1 MFKEI
6 HMKYLI
12 LLLVI
17 CTALFSENNIQKQE
31 TPVVTFTKEETAYL
45 KQKREITVCG
55 QKDWLPYTNFTDDKP
70 KGIIPELIDRY
81 ESIIGIPLKYVKTS
95 NWIECRDKTKNREID
110 MADIILKNP
119 NIWKH
124 LTPSN
129 TYISDFLILVTKVE
143 TPYINNIADADHM
156 SVAIVGTYKNMIH
169 YVKKQYPNLDLNYVK
184 DLKEGLKKISKGQV
198 DAYIGVF
205 MPTTFM
211 INQQYIKELKINGR
225 FSEKQMD
232 GAFGVRSDEPLLISI
247 LNKAIGALEPIK
259 KREIINS
266 WISIKQEK
274 AFDYSLFLEALCAI
288 IALLIM
294 FGYRQYLLKRENKE
308 LREKTLKLSH
318 QAQIIE
324 EISDAIVSTDMHGN
338 IITLNT
344 GTNILL
350 GYSTDEMMN
359 KHISMIYRPEDISV
373 MEENIQILMQT
384 GKFSTEMCLVKKS
397 KDTVPVLI
405 TYSLLRDENGTPLY
419 IIGYGHDLTQ
429 YKKSEKKLKQ
439 SEKALQ
445 VLNDD
450 LEKKIEI
457 AIADLK
463 KSQHQAK
470 LGSWKLDIVNNQL
483 SWSDETYHIFELQK
497 TSKISSSEDFLAAI
511 HPDDIEKVRT
521 TYTRSLETQEPY
533 EIVHRLLMKDGR
545 IKYVRENCETTFDR
559 AGRALV
565 SIGTIQD
572 ITDQYI
578 AEEKLREKKDL
589 LFKQSRLA
597 QMGEMISMIA
607 HQWRQP
613 LSAISATT
621 NALILK
627 NERGGYES
635 EFFEDKL
642 QKIAIY
648 SQHLS
653 ATIDDFRNFFK
664 THKEKEESTLEAVI
678 EDVLSI
684 TQSSLEN
691 KNINII
697 TDFNYNKKVNI
708 YTNELK
714 QVLLNLIKNAEDIL
728 LENRIVKPE
737 IILRTFEE
745 NGHMV
750 LSIEDNGGGIDK
762 ALRDKIFDPYFSTK
776 LDKEGTGLGLY
787 MSKIIIQEHCAGTLS
802 VNNGR
807 NGAIFKIEIKR

>member
-1 MFKEI
+1 
-6 HMKYLI
+6 MKYLI

-17 CTALFSENNIQKQE
+17 CIPIFSENNVKEHE
-31 TPVVTFTKEETAYL
+31 TPVVVFTEEETSYL
-45 KQKREITVCG
+45 KQKREITLCG
-55 QKDWLPYTNFTDDKP
+55 QKDWLPYTNFTDEKP

-81 ESIIGIPLKYVKTS
+81 ENIIGIPLKYVKTS

-110 MADIILKNP
+110 IVDIILKNP
-119 NIWKH
+119 NIWKY

-129 TYISDFLILVTKVE
+129 TYLSDFLILVTKVE
-143 TPYINNIADADHM
+143 KPYINNIADANHM
-156 SVAIVGTYKNMIH
+156 NVAMVGTYKNMLH
-169 YVKKQYPNLDLNYVK
+169 YVKKQYPNLHLSYVK
-184 DLKEGLKKISKGQV
+184 NLKEGLKKVSKGQV
-198 DAYIGVF
+198 DAYMGIF

-211 INQQYIKELKINGR
+211 INKQYIKELKINGR
-225 FSEKQMD
+225 FSELQLD
-232 GAFGVRSDEPLLISI
+232 GAFGVRSDEPLLVSI
-247 LNKAIGALEPIK
+247 LNKAINALEPIK

-274 AFDYSLFLEALCAI
+274 AFDYSLFFEVLCAI
-288 IALLIM
+288 AALLIM
-294 FGYRQYLLKRENKE
+294 FGYRQYILKRENKE

-324 EISDAIVSTDMHGN
+324 EISDAIVSTDMKGN

-344 GTNILL
+344 GTNALL
-350 GYSTDEMMN
+350 GYSTDEMMD
-359 KHISMIYRPEDISV
+359 KHISMIYRPEDMPI
-373 MEENIQILMQT
+373 MKKNIQLLMQT
-384 GKFSTEMCLVKKS
+384 GKFSTEMYLVKKS

-405 TYSLLRDENGTPLY
+405 TYSLLRDENGIPLY

-429 YKKSEKKLKQ
+429 YKKSEKKLQQ
-439 SEKALQ
+439 SEQALKI
-445 VLNDD
+445 LNDD
-450 LEKKIEI
+450 LEKKIEV

-470 LGSWKLDIVNNQL
+470 LGSWKLDIVNDQL
-483 SWSDETYHIFELQK
+483 SWSDETYHIFELPE
-497 TSKISSSEDFLAAI
+497 TSKISSSKDFLAAI
-511 HPDDIEKVRT
+511 HPEDIEKVRT
-521 TYTRSLETQEPY
+521 AYTKSLETQEPY
-533 EIVHRLLMKDGR
+533 EIVHRLSMKDGR
-545 IKYVRENCETTFDR
+545 IKYVRENCETTFDNT
-559 AGRALV
+559 GRALV

-578 AEEKLREKKDL
+578 AEETLREKKDL
-589 LFKQSRLA
+589 MFKQSRLA

-635 EFFEDKL
+635 RFFEDKL
-642 QKIAIY
+642 RKIAIY

-664 THKEKEESTLEAVI
+664 THKEKEESTLEAVV

-697 TDFNYNKKVNI
+697 TDFKYNKTVNI

-728 LENRIVKPE
+728 LENKIVTPE
-737 IILRTFEE
+737 IIVRTFEE
-745 NGHMV
+745 NGYMV

-762 ALRDKIFDPYFSTK
+762 ALTDKIFNPYFSTK
-776 LDKEGTGLGLY
+776 LNKEGTGLGLY

-802 VNNGR
+802 VKNGS
-807 NGAIFKIEIKR
+807 NGAIFKIKIKGKAV